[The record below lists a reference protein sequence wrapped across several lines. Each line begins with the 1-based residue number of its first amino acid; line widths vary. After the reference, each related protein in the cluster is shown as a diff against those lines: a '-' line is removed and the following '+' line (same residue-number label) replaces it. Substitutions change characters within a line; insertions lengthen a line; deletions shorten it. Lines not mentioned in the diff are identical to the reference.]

1 MKTEKL
7 RSVLALDLVKSH
19 SENGPRVFAAGPIT
33 RQPGTNP
40 YRIVLAD
47 TGSQLV
53 VWTETFQP
61 DAFDASHDDLA
72 AACSRVSSSPDAS
85 SFDHGNYFQA
95 DQLVE
100 AMKKFAQRV
109 NNNADF
115 AESVYRLVPEE

>member
-1 MKTEKL
+1 MKTQNL
-7 RSVLALDLVKSH
+7 QGVLALSLVQSIR
-19 SENGPRVFAAGPIT
+19 EEGPRIIAAGPIT

-40 YRIVLAD
+40 YRMVLAD
-47 TGSQLV
+47 TGNELV
-53 VWTETFQP
+53 VWTETFRL
-61 DAFDASHDDLA
+61 DTFDASHDDLA
-72 AACSRVSSSPDAS
+72 TACREGSS

-115 AESVYRLVPEE
+115 AESVYRLVPQEA